1 MRRIKRCRIL
11 PRLKGS
17 INCKGKEWET
27 EKRGDTLLVKRKA
40 VLNERKTINRTGV
53 RLEKGMENYS
63 RKGVKT
69 GGEGWEPTDGR
80 LVRKMGI
87 NLMKRMWL

>member
-17 INCKGKEWET
+17 INCKRKEWET

-40 VLNERKTINRTGV
+40 VLNERKTINRTGE
-53 RLEKGMENYS
+53 RDGKLFEKGSQNWWRGMRTN
-63 RKGVKT
+63 R
-69 GGEGWEPTDGR
+69 WEVG
-80 LVRKMGI
+80 
-87 NLMKRMWL
+87 

>member
-11 PRLKGS
+11 PRLKGN

-40 VLNERKTINRTGV
+40 VLNERKTINRTG
-53 RLEKGMENYS
+53 G
-63 RKGVKT
+63 
-69 GGEGWEPTDGR
+69 
-80 LVRKMGI
+80 
-87 NLMKRMWL
+87 